1 MTCTR
6 ACILLTIFLISG
18 ACMPTPAQPQSS
30 PQHPAGY
37 TGMDDVLIPTP
48 AVPVTIKSETFPF
61 DALSRNPSA
70 RESSTMVYIT
80 SKSFDAP
87 TSTLSLADQWITGH
101 SGPKTKFQLLSRTA
115 VDSPTV
121 PPVLDEKGNMFSPPY
136 MLTFESMGA
145 EDYPG
150 TQRPLD
156 DNQFRQMFY
165 FLPVSAQHIV
175 TARVL
180 REVKY
185 FEGFP
190 QFEAQYEHFHDTL
203 KRDTATPQST
213 LKGSKPLTRRFY
225 TAYFSFEIFLP
236 EKPGGGN
243 QWLMN
248 KSSSN
253 RSDLWHTP
261 EGDIA
266 VSYEIISGFDFDVA
280 RENQKLKMDAKG
292 LVKNLKGVVKGM
304 NPDAYVPE
312 LRYIETKFAGQE
324 IYGHREDR
332 ESRVVIKL
340 DTAYKTGKQI
350 TIGIGGSPAAI
361 NAHEKD
367 ILAWL
372 AQFKILQ

>member
-1 MTCTR
+1 
-6 ACILLTIFLISG
+6 
-18 ACMPTPAQPQSS
+18 MPTPAQPQSS

-37 TGMDDVLIPTP
+37 TGMDDMLIPTP

-80 SKSFDAP
+80 SKFFDAP
-87 TSTLSLADQWITGH
+87 TSTLSLADQWITRH

-115 VDSPTV
+115 VDSSTV

-156 DNQFRQMFY
+156 DNHFRQMIY

-213 LKGSKPLTRRFY
+213 RQQAADAALLYGLLQLRD
-225 TAYFSFEIFLP
+225 LP
-236 EKPGGGN
+236 
-243 QWLMN
+243 
-248 KSSSN
+248 
-253 RSDLWHTP
+253 
-261 EGDIA
+261 
-266 VSYEIISGFDFDVA
+266 
-280 RENQKLKMDAKG
+280 
-292 LVKNLKGVVKGM
+292 
-304 NPDAYVPE
+304 
-312 LRYIETKFAGQE
+312 AG
-324 IYGHREDR
+324 
-332 ESRVVIKL
+332 
-340 DTAYKTGKQI
+340 KTGGRQ
-350 TIGIGGSPAAI
+350 PM
-361 NAHEKD
+361 AH
-367 ILAWL
+367 
-372 AQFKILQ
+372 QQVVLQTL